1 MVVSIRLVRITVRSL
16 VSDLLAEIIELAL
29 TIKYVFLILLDN
41 HFISFALRRFA
52 VVIIDGAYR
61 KTYRNTDRS
70 SKKGAH
76 RDITIS
82 DEGTNYGA
90 GASSRRGPAN

>member
-1 MVVSIRLVRITVRSL
+1 
-16 VSDLLAEIIELAL
+16 
-29 TIKYVFLILLDN
+29 
-41 HFISFALRRFA
+41 